1 MKKAK
6 KILMMLLAVCLLTTA
21 TSVAV
26 PSTQA
31 QAATKYYIKVNRSTN
46 VVTVYNASTNK
57 AVKAMTCSCG
67 GSNTPLGTFYTKAKY
82 RWKLLDGPS
91 YGQYSTRIT
100 GSVLFHSVWYYS
112 KSKSSQ
118 STVQY
123 NKLGTTASHGC
134 VRLTV
139 KDAKWIYDNCPVGTK
154 VTIFAGSSSDD
165 PLGKPETMKVST
177 ASRTGWDP
185 TDPDSSNPYN
195 KKQPKISLKNVS
207 RKISYGSKWK
217 KLKGV
222 VATSSTGSDIT
233 DDVVV
238 KGKVKTNKLGTYKI
252 TYKVTDLLGH
262 TAKKTIKIKVVDT
275 KKAKI
280 KLKKTSVT
288 KEYNSTY
295 KLRSYM
301 TAKTVDG
308 TNLKSKTVVYVK
320 KPGASSY
327 KKVSGTTM
335 KLSSVGTYKIK
346 FKVTNPHNKK
356 KTTSKVLKV
365 KVKDT
370 KAPVLSGVSSTAT
383 TETGTTVNLLSGIT
397 AKKVSGTNLTS
408 KIKVYVSSDGGSTYS
423 SALSTTEAKAY
434 TFAKAGSYTIKY
446 VVTNSTSSKSTT
458 KTTTYTVTDPT
469 EDTTDDPTA

>member
-1 MKKAK
+1 MKKVK
-6 KILMMLLAVCLLTTA
+6 KLLMMLLAVCVLVTA

-26 PSTQA
+26 PTTQA
-31 QAATKYYIKVNRSTN
+31 QAATKYYIKVNRTTN

-112 KSKSSQ
+112 QSKNSQ

-139 KDAKWIYDNCPVGTK
+139 KDAKWIYDNCSVGTK
-154 VTIFAGSSSDD
+154 VIIFAGSSSDD

-185 TDPDSSNPYN
+185 TDPDSANPYN
-195 KKQPKISLKNVS
+195 KKQPKINLKKVARTIN
-207 RKISYGSKWK
+207 YGSTWK
-217 KLKGV
+217 KLKNV
-222 VATSSTGSDIT
+222 IATSSTGSDIT
-233 DDVVV
+233 SDVVV
-238 KGKVKTNKLGTYKI
+238 KGKVNTNKLGTYKI

-262 TAKKTIKIKVVDT
+262 TTKKTIKIKVVDN

-280 KLKKTSVT
+280 TLSKTSVT

-295 KLRSYM
+295 KVKSYM
-301 TAKTVDG
+301 KATTVDG
-308 TNLKSKTVVYVK
+308 TNLKSKVVAYVK
-320 KPGASSY
+320 KPGASKY
-327 KKVSGTTM
+327 TKVTADTM
-335 KLSSVGTYKIK
+335 ILNKLGTYKIK

-356 KTTSKVLKV
+356 KTTSKVISV

-370 KAPVLSGVSSTAT
+370 KAPILSGVVSAA
-383 TETGTTVNLLSGIT
+383 EAKTGEAVNLLDGIT
-397 AKKVSGTNLTS
+397 AKKVSGKDMTS
-408 KIKVYVSSDGGSTYS
+408 KILVYVSSDGGSTYS
-423 SALSTTEAKAY
+423 SALSTDEAKAY
-434 TFAKAGSYTIKY
+434 TFAEAGTYTIKY
-446 VVTNSTSSKSTT
+446 VVTNGVSNASTT
-458 KTTTYTVTDPT
+458 KTTTYTVTDP
-469 EDTTDDPTA
+469 E